1 MLLLDCIET
10 NQEVFKMVNFTIDKN
25 KNTPLY
31 IQIFNQFKK
40 YIENGSI
47 PQGYKLPTIRSLA
60 KELGVNNIT
69 VINAYKLL
77 ELNGYVNKKVGSGTY
92 VSQDIKQNDLTR
104 EDIKALEHGQILLN
118 KNMIN
123 FSSSSPNPELF
134 PVDDFKIIINKVL
147 ERDGGYAFEYQDTKG
162 YMPFRKSICEFIKK
176 DEIDIDYEDVQ
187 VISGGQQGID
197 VVSKALINFGDCVF
211 VESPTYSWAIASF
224 KSRGAEIVD
233 VALNKDGIDI
243 DELEEKLKIFKP
255 KLIYTMPVFQNPTG
269 ISYSEDKLK
278 KLIEL
283 AYKYDTYIVEDDFS
297 NELNFSSNKH
307 LPLKSYDKYD
317 RVIYI
322 KSFSKIYM
330 PGLRLGFIVSPKNL
344 VNSFA
349 EAKYVS
355 DLSTSGLM
363 QRAFEIYLREGIWKK
378 HIERFKKIMRERFDE
393 MKYLLSGNKYFEVNI
408 PDGGFYFW
416 LKLNDD
422 ISAKKLYLKC
432 IERNVSI
439 VPGNMFFSNKVDD
452 SHIRLSY
459 ASCEADKM
467 KSGISTLNDILKD
480 IHNEENS
487 EYIPI
492 V

>member
-1 MLLLDCIET
+1 
-10 NQEVFKMVNFTIDKN
+10 MVNFSVDKN
-25 KNTPLY
+25 KSTPLY

-47 PQGYKLPTIRSLA
+47 PPGYKLPTIRSLA
-60 KELGVNNIT
+60 KELGVNNVT
-69 VINAYKLL
+69 VINAYRLL
-77 ELNGYVNKKVGSGTY
+77 EANGYIEKRVGSGTY
-92 VSQDIKQNDLTR
+92 VSETVRQSEMPI
-104 EDIKALEHGQILLN
+104 EDIKALEHGQILVN

-134 PVDDFKIIINKVL
+134 PVEDFKVIINKVL

-162 YMPFRKSICEFIKK
+162 YMPLRKVIAEFIKK
-176 DEIDIDYEDVQ
+176 DEVIIDYEDVQ
-187 VISGGQQGID
+187 IISGGQQGID

-233 VALNKDGIDI
+233 IELEKDGINVDM
-243 DELEEKLKIFKP
+243 LEEKLKIFKP

-269 ISYSEDKLK
+269 ISYSVEKMK
-278 KLIEL
+278 KLIEI

-297 NELNFSSNKH
+297 NELNFSNNKH
-307 LPLKSYDKYD
+307 LPLKAYDKYD

-330 PGLRLGFIVSPKNL
+330 PGLRLGFILSPKNL
-344 VNSFA
+344 INSFA
-349 EAKYVS
+349 EAKYVT

-363 QRAFEIYLREGIWKK
+363 QRAFEIYLKEGMWEK
-378 HIERFKKIMRERFDE
+378 HVEVFKNTMKNRFDE
-393 MKYLLSGNKYFEVNI
+393 MKRLLLDNSYFEINI

-416 LKLNDD
+416 IKLKES
-422 ISAKKLYLKC
+422 ISAKMIYLKC

-439 VPGNMFFSNKVDD
+439 VPGSIFFSNKIDD

-459 ASCEADKM
+459 ASCEVDKIR
-467 KSGISTLNDILKD
+467 KGILTIEEVIKD
-480 IHNEENS
+480 IDEAGNS

>member
-1 MLLLDCIET
+1 
-10 NQEVFKMVNFTIDKN
+10 MVNFSVDKN
-25 KNTPLY
+25 KSTPLY

-47 PQGYKLPTIRSLA
+47 PPGYKLPTIRSLA
-60 KELGVNNIT
+60 KELGVNNVT
-69 VINAYKLL
+69 VINAYRLL
-77 ELNGYVNKKVGSGTY
+77 EANGYIEKRVGSGTY
-92 VSQDIKQNDLTR
+92 VSETVRQSEMPI
-104 EDIKALEHGQILLN
+104 EDIKALEHGQILVN

-134 PVDDFKIIINKVL
+134 PVEDFKVIINKVL

-162 YMPFRKSICEFIKK
+162 YMPLRKVIAEFIKK
-176 DEIDIDYEDVQ
+176 DEVIIDYEDVQ
-187 VISGGQQGID
+187 IISGGQQGID

-233 VALNKDGIDI
+233 IELNKDGINVDM
-243 DELEEKLKIFKP
+243 LEEKLKIFKP

-269 ISYSEDKLK
+269 ISYSVEKMK
-278 KLIEL
+278 KLIEI

-297 NELNFSSNKH
+297 NELNFSNNKH
-307 LPLKSYDKYD
+307 LPLKAYDKYD

-330 PGLRLGFIVSPKNL
+330 PGLRLGFILSPKNL
-344 VNSFA
+344 INSFA
-349 EAKYVS
+349 EAKYVT

-363 QRAFEIYLREGIWKK
+363 QRAFEIYLKEGMWEK
-378 HIERFKKIMRERFDE
+378 HVEVFKNTMKNRFDE
-393 MKYLLSGNKYFEVNI
+393 MKRLLIDNDYFEVNI

-416 LKLNDD
+416 IKLKES
-422 ISAKKLYLKC
+422 ISSKMVYLKC

-439 VPGNMFFSNKVDD
+439 VPGSIFFSNKVDD

-459 ASCEADKM
+459 ASCEVDKIR
-467 KSGISTLNDILKD
+467 KGILTIEEVIKD
-480 IHNEENS
+480 IDEAGNS

>member
-1 MLLLDCIET
+1 
-10 NQEVFKMVNFTIDKN
+10 MVNFSVDKN
-25 KNTPLY
+25 KSTPLY

-47 PQGYKLPTIRSLA
+47 PPGYKLPTIRSLA
-60 KELGVNNIT
+60 KELGVNNVT
-69 VINAYKLL
+69 VINAYRLL
-77 ELNGYVNKKVGSGTY
+77 EANGYIDKKVGSGTY
-92 VSQDIKQNDLTR
+92 VSETVRQSDVSI
-104 EDIKALEHGQILLN
+104 EDIKALEHGQILVN

-134 PVDDFKIIINKVL
+134 PVDDFKVIINKVL

-162 YMPFRKSICEFIKK
+162 YMPLRKVIAEFIKK
-176 DEIDIDYEDVQ
+176 DEVNIDSEDVQ
-187 VISGGQQGID
+187 IISGGQQGID
-197 VVSKALINFGDCVF
+197 VVSKALVNFGDCVF

-233 VALNKDGIDI
+233 IELEKDGINI
-243 DELEEKLKIFKP
+243 DALEEKLKIFKP
-255 KLIYTMPVFQNPTG
+255 KLIYIMPVFQNPTG
-269 ISYSEDKLK
+269 ITYSVEKMK
-278 KLIEL
+278 RLIEI

-297 NELNFSSNKH
+297 NELNFSNNKH
-307 LPLKSYDKYD
+307 LPLKAYDKYD

-330 PGLRLGFIVSPKNL
+330 PGLRLGFILSPKNL
-344 VNSFA
+344 INSFA
-349 EAKYVS
+349 EAKYVT

-363 QRAFEIYLREGIWKK
+363 QRAFEIYLREGMWEK
-378 HIERFKKIMRERFDE
+378 HIEIFKKIMRDRFDE
-393 MKYLLSGNKYFEVNI
+393 MKHLLADNSYFEINI

-416 LKLNDD
+416 LKLKKN
-422 ISAKKLYLKC
+422 ISAKLIYLKC

-439 VPGNMFFSNKVDD
+439 VPGSIFFSNKIDD

-459 ASCEADKM
+459 ASCEADKIR
-467 KSGISTLNDILKD
+467 KGILTIEEVIKD
-480 IHNEENS
+480 IDEVENS

>member
-1 MLLLDCIET
+1 
-10 NQEVFKMVNFTIDKN
+10 MVNFSVDKS
-25 KNTPLY
+25 KSTPLY

-47 PQGYKLPTIRSLA
+47 PPGYKLPTIRSLA
-60 KELGVNNIT
+60 KELGVNNVT
-69 VINAYKLL
+69 VINAYRLL
-77 ELNGYVNKKVGSGTY
+77 EANGYIDKKVGSGTY
-92 VSQDIKQNDLTR
+92 VSETVRQSDVSI
-104 EDIKALEHGQILLN
+104 EDIKALEHGQILVN

-134 PVDDFKIIINKVL
+134 PVDDFKVIINKVL

-162 YMPFRKSICEFIKK
+162 YMPLRKVIAEFIKK
-176 DEIDIDYEDVQ
+176 DEVNIDFEDVQ
-187 VISGGQQGID
+187 IISGGQQGID
-197 VVSKALINFGDCVF
+197 VVSKALVNFGDCVL

-233 VALNKDGIDI
+233 IELEKDGINI
-243 DELEEKLKIFKP
+243 DALEEKLKIFKP

-269 ISYSEDKLK
+269 ISYSVEKMK
-278 KLIEL
+278 RLIEI

-297 NELNFSSNKH
+297 NELNFSNNKH
-307 LPLKSYDKYD
+307 LPLKAYDKYD

-330 PGLRLGFIVSPKNL
+330 PGLRLGFILSPKNL
-344 VNSFA
+344 INSFA
-349 EAKYVS
+349 EAKYVT

-363 QRAFEIYLREGIWKK
+363 QRAFEIYLREGMWEK
-378 HIERFKKIMRERFDE
+378 HVERFKKIMRNRFDE
-393 MKYLLSGNKYFEVNI
+393 MKRLLADNSYFEINI

-416 LKLNDD
+416 LKLKKN
-422 ISAKKLYLKC
+422 ISAKLIYLKC

-439 VPGNMFFSNKVDD
+439 VPGSIFFSNKIDD

-459 ASCEADKM
+459 ASCEADKIR
-467 KSGISTLNDILKD
+467 KGILTIEEVIKD
-480 IHNEENS
+480 IDEAGNS

>member
-1 MLLLDCIET
+1 
-10 NQEVFKMVNFTIDKN
+10 MVNFSVDKS
-25 KNTPLY
+25 KSTPLY

-47 PQGYKLPTIRSLA
+47 PPGYKLPTIRSLA
-60 KELGVNNIT
+60 KELGVNNVT
-69 VINAYKLL
+69 VINAYRLL
-77 ELNGYVNKKVGSGTY
+77 EANGYIDKKVGSGTY
-92 VSQDIKQNDLTR
+92 VSETVRQSDVSI
-104 EDIKALEHGQILLN
+104 EDIKALEHGQILVN

-134 PVDDFKIIINKVL
+134 PVDDFKVIINKVL

-162 YMPFRKSICEFIKK
+162 YMPLRKVIAEFIKK
-176 DEIDIDYEDVQ
+176 DEVNIDFEDVQ
-187 VISGGQQGID
+187 IISGGQQGID
-197 VVSKALINFGDCVF
+197 VVSKALVNFGDCVL

-233 VALNKDGIDI
+233 IELEKDGINI
-243 DELEEKLKIFKP
+243 DALEEKLKIFKP

-269 ISYSEDKLK
+269 ISYSVEKMK
-278 KLIEL
+278 RLIEI

-297 NELNFSSNKH
+297 NELNFSNNKH
-307 LPLKSYDKYD
+307 LPLKAYDKYD

-330 PGLRLGFIVSPKNL
+330 PGLRLGFILSPKNL
-344 VNSFA
+344 INSFA
-349 EAKYVS
+349 EAKYVT

-363 QRAFEIYLREGIWKK
+363 QRAFEIYLREGMWEK
-378 HIERFKKIMRERFDE
+378 HVERFKKIMRDRFDE
-393 MKYLLSGNKYFEVNI
+393 MKRLLADNSYFEINI

-416 LKLNDD
+416 LKLKKN
-422 ISAKKLYLKC
+422 ISAKLIYLKC

-439 VPGNMFFSNKVDD
+439 VPGSIFFSNKIDD

-459 ASCEADKM
+459 ASCEADKIR
-467 KSGISTLNDILKD
+467 KGILTIEEVIKD
-480 IHNEENS
+480 IDEAGNS

>member
-1 MLLLDCIET
+1 
-10 NQEVFKMVNFTIDKN
+10 MVNFSVDKN
-25 KNTPLY
+25 KSTPLY

-47 PQGYKLPTIRSLA
+47 PPGYKLPTIRSLA
-60 KELGVNNIT
+60 KELGVNNVT
-69 VINAYKLL
+69 VINAYRLL
-77 ELNGYVNKKVGSGTY
+77 EANGYIEKRVGSGTY
-92 VSQDIKQNDLTR
+92 VSETVRQSEMPI
-104 EDIKALEHGQILLN
+104 EDIKALEHGQILVN

-134 PVDDFKIIINKVL
+134 PVEDFKVIINKVL

-162 YMPFRKSICEFIKK
+162 YMPLRKVIAEFIKK
-176 DEIDIDYEDVQ
+176 DEVIIDYEDVQ
-187 VISGGQQGID
+187 IISGGQQGID

-233 VALNKDGIDI
+233 IELEKDGINVDM
-243 DELEEKLKIFKP
+243 LEEKLKIFKP

-269 ISYSEDKLK
+269 ISYSVEKMK
-278 KLIEL
+278 KLIEI

-297 NELNFSSNKH
+297 NELNFSNNKH
-307 LPLKSYDKYD
+307 LPLKAYDKYD

-330 PGLRLGFIVSPKNL
+330 PGLRLGFILSPKNL
-344 VNSFA
+344 INSFA
-349 EAKYVS
+349 EAKYVT

-363 QRAFEIYLREGIWKK
+363 QRAFEIYLKEGMWEK
-378 HIERFKKIMRERFDE
+378 HVEVFKNTMKNRFDE
-393 MKYLLSGNKYFEVNI
+393 MKRLLLDNSYFEINI

-416 LKLNDD
+416 IKLKEN
-422 ISAKKLYLKC
+422 ISAKMIYLKC

-439 VPGNMFFSNKVDD
+439 VPGSIFFSNKIDD

-459 ASCEADKM
+459 ASCEVDKIR
-467 KSGISTLNDILKD
+467 KGILTIEEVIKD
-480 IHNEENS
+480 IDEAGNS